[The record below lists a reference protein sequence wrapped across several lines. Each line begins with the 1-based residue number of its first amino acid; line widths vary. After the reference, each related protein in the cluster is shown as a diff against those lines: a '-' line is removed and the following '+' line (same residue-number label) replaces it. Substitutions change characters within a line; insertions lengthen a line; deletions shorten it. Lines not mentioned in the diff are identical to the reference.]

1 MTHHLEKETPF
12 IFSKECIEA
21 FETLK
26 MKLTQAPILV
36 APDWDLPFEIMC
48 DASDFAVGAVLGQRK
63 TKHFQPIHYAS
74 KTMTEAQAHYT
85 TTEKELL
92 VVVMLSQDCS
102 GGFCCSKNLML
113 SSVIKKE
120 QKISPPTTF
129 LDLKI
134 PIKVSSRKRKL
145 IKSSVE
151 DLVHTPS
158 ESDGIPKSECNL
170 PVCDDSSSKKDEVLD
185 DIISIPPGN
194 GNDHFNAE
202 YSLIE
207 FVLNCDNVIS
217 SPKIDFLLEEFAGK
231 LAFIALIPPG
241 IVEAGFDPKGD
252 IHFIEKLMYDNSFPR
267 PPKTLKDDYETVIDS
282 NNDYSSSDND
292 SLYSDDIDYTFC
304 FNLEEKSSGNPTSYT
319 DLSLP
324 DYGAFF
330 CDSEPDSEVF
340 TMDSFVI
347 KSPIPVENGDS
358 FLEKFETTPELE
370 TFKFDI
376 KEKNSGST
384 TIHADISLP
393 DLECFYFK
401 SKPDPAELTSIID
414 PEIRENI
421 SSTTNVNLPFE
432 DDQSPLFAY
441 VVWIFLSFLTYPVTP
456 PYLLSSGNEDTIFDP
471 GISIYHSFMPGVSHR
486 SGTFM
491 KFNVYPNHLNE
502 SPMEILSSTCS
513 PMDQ

>member
-1 MTHHLEKETPF
+1 Y
-12 IFSKECIEA
+12 
-21 FETLK
+21 
-26 MKLTQAPILV
+26 
-36 APDWDLPFEIMC
+36 W
-48 DASDFAVGAVLGQRK
+48 
-63 TKHFQPIHYAS
+63 
-74 KTMTEAQAHYT
+74 
-85 TTEKELL
+85 
-92 VVVMLSQDCS
+92 
-102 GGFCCSKNLML
+102 
-113 SSVIKKE
+113 
-120 QKISPPTTF
+120 
-129 LDLKI
+129 KI
-134 PIKVSSRKRKL
+134 PICYDDDDDEESSIPLRDIIISEL
-145 IKSSVE
+145 PLCIETTPDEVIKSSVE

-241 IVEAGFDPKGD
+241 IVEASFDPKGD

-292 SLYSDDIDYTFC
+292 SLYSDDIDYLEDDVLHEKLSKI
-304 FNLEEKSSGNPTSYT
+304 NLLIAKIEVLKDNPTSSSDFVTKSPSTSYNSFLEET
-319 DLSLP
+319 DTFDNSLP
-324 DYGAFF
+324 D
-330 CDSEPDSEVF
+330 EPDSRDF

-347 KSPIPVENGDS
+347 KSVIPIEDGDS

-376 KEKNSGST
+376 EEKNSGSI
-384 TIHADISLP
+384 TIHVDISLS
-393 DLECFYFK
+393 DLECVYFK
-401 SKPDPAELTSIID
+401 SEPDLGNLTSID
-414 PEIRENI
+414 PEIRENV
-421 SSTTNVNLPFE
+421 SSMTNVNLPFE

-441 VVWIFLSFLTYPVTP
+441 VVLIFLSFLMYPIAP
-456 PYLLSSGNEDTIFDP
+456 LYLLSSG
-471 GISIYHSFMPGVSHR
+471 
-486 SGTFM
+486 
-491 KFNVYPNHLNE
+491 
-502 SPMEILSSTCS
+502 
-513 PMDQ
+513 